1 VSKLGPIYRVQDETY
16 QADNCLPLVEA
27 ARRGDVRLHAVV
39 RGHYPGKPLPHDVL
53 PGVRALGFWDAEVE
67 QSWGLAWHR
76 NEGIEFTFLENGTI
90 AFSVDD
96 RQCSLRPDDLTI
108 TRPWQLHRVG
118 DPNVGPGRLHYLI
131 LDVGVRRPN
140 QPWKWPPWV
149 LLSQSDLDAMTTI
162 LRHSER
168 PVWKGSA
175 SLRRCVQAIADAIE
189 SDRNGSSSSRLAVR
203 LNEYFLL
210 LFDLLTR
217 KKLVLDERLSSSPR
231 TVELFLS
238 DIKNNSEQLTLEWTV
253 GGMARSCGLGVTQ
266 FIYHVKQLTNMTPGH
281 YLNRCR
287 LDAAVQLLRQD
298 TGTTVT
304 DVAQKCGFSTS
315 QYFATAFSR
324 RFGTSPRS
332 FRERLRETSRKQVQ
346 DDPSAHHDQ

>member
-1 VSKLGPIYRVQDETY
+1 MSKPAPIYKDHDETY

-27 ARRGDVRLHAVV
+27 ARRGDLRLEAVV
-39 RGHYPGKPLPHDVL
+39 RGHYPGKPLPHEVL

-76 NEGIEFTFLENGTI
+76 NEGIEFTFLENG
-90 AFSVDD
+90 ALSFSVGD

-108 TRPWQLHRVG
+108 TRPWQSHRVG
-118 DPNVGPGRLHYLI
+118 NPNVGAGRLHYLI

-149 LLSQSDLDAMTTI
+149 LLSPPDLDEITRL
-162 LRHSER
+162 LRHSEQ

-175 SLRRCVQAIADAIE
+175 DLRRCVQAIGDAVE
-189 SDRNGSSSSRLAVR
+189 ADRNGSNASRLTVR

-210 LFDLLTR
+210 LLDLLRR
-217 KKLVLDERLSSSPR
+217 KKVTLDETLSGSPR
-231 TVELFLS
+231 TVELFLTDIRTNS
-238 DIKNNSEQLTLEWTV
+238 DQLILEWTV

-266 FIYHVKQLTNMTPGH
+266 FIHHVKQLTNMTPSH

-287 LDAAVQLLRQD
+287 LDAAAQLLSED
-298 TGTTVT
+298 AEATVT

-324 RFGTSPRS
+324 QFGCSPRY
-332 FRERLRETSRKQVQ
+332 FRGRSQNSQ
-346 DDPSAHHDQ
+346 